1 MNEYEKQTPQTLG
14 EFVRQ
19 ARHGHGLTIR
29 QLSTA
34 SGVRQTAL
42 VRIEKDEVEHP
53 LPDNL
58 AALAKVLRLKT
69 SDIFLLAGVP
79 LPEDLPSL
87 DVMLRAE
94 YDLPEAGIREA
105 EASIRDIIAKYDTR
119 GRQTD

>member
-1 MNEYEKQTPQTLG
+1 M
-14 EFVRQ
+14 
-19 ARHGHGLTIR
+19 RHERGLTIR
-29 QLSTA
+29 QLSIA

-42 VRIEKDEVEHP
+42 VRIEQDEVQHP

-58 AALAKVLRLKT
+58 AALAKTLEVRT
-69 SDIFLLAGVP
+69 SDLFLLAGVP

-105 EASIRDIIAKYDTR
+105 EASIQEIVARYRKTGPGHSEDTTT
-119 GRQTD
+119 GHHT